1 MATQLVT
8 KTKVPT
14 KEFEKKYVYNLQAK
28 NVPII
33 TKYINYS
40 KLTDEDNILCV
51 NPATNEYVI
60 YQAKTE
66 KADGFKRMKM
76 LVEYLYTEK
85 KYLIYQFK

>member
-1 MATQLVT
+1 MATQQII
-8 KTKVPT
+8 KPRIPKQ
-14 KEFEKKYVYNLQAK
+14 EEEKKYIHYLQAK
-28 NVPII
+28 NIPII
-33 TKYINYS
+33 TKYINYN

-60 YQAKTE
+60 YHAKIE